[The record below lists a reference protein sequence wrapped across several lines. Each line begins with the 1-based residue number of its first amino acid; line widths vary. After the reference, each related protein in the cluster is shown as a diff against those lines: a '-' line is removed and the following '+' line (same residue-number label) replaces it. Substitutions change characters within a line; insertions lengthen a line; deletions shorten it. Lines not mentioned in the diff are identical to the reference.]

1 VKAVIADA
9 VALDAPQ
16 EPKIPVTN
24 TTLAALRAK
33 LDISQRPA
41 FVLWAGIRFA
51 IAFLCRISEW
61 AVNDKH
67 TVIWSHIV
75 FYTAKD
81 SSGGRRKLIVT
92 TASDVWLVAEM
103 QVIFYSDKTAKPG
116 YGRARSFFAIDNRN
130 DTRCIVRDI
139 ARLWLISERVP
150 DYDVFSWNANT
161 DGVSRKLVNQ
171 VLKAAAV
178 ETGIPGADVSSHSLR
193 CTGLCRL
200 LHAKMPWELAKQF
213 GRWRSDCALRYFWAS
228 TELAADYAASIWNS
242 ACFVRVRGRGDV
254 DVQEH

>member
-1 VKAVIADA
+1 MKSNTIAERAAAAAQAHLFITYETALFDIRAQSVAQKIWAVGSRHKSAHIEDPFSGNDLVKSVIADA

-33 LDISQRPA
+33 LDISNRPA

-67 TVIWSHIV
+67 TIIWSHIV
-75 FYTAKD
+75 FYTAKG
-81 SSGGRRKLIVT
+81 SIKGRRKIIVT
-92 TASDVWLVAEM
+92 CASDVWLVAEM

-116 YGRARSFFAIDNRN
+116 YGRARSFFAIENPN
-130 DTRCIVRDI
+130 DTRCIVRDMHM
-139 ARLWLISERVP
+139 ARLWLISEKVP
-150 DYDVFSWNANT
+150 DYDVLSWNANT
-161 DGVSRKLVNQ
+161 DGVSRNLVNQ
-171 VLKAAAV
+171 VLKAAAI

-193 CTGLCRL
+193 
-200 LHAKMPWELAKQF
+200 
-213 GRWRSDCALRYFWAS
+213 
-228 TELAADYAASIWNS
+228 
-242 ACFVRVRGRGDV
+242 
-254 DVQEH
+254 